1 MYSLFFYFV
10 KRCDIWIYTT
20 LYLVLSYS
28 VLMIVEVLFIDF
40 IKKNFNFLLVLFFW
54 IPTSGSGVV

>member
-10 KRCDIWIYTT
+10 KKMWCLD
-20 LYLVLSYS
+20 LYKLVLSYS

-40 IKKNFNFLLVLFFW
+40 IKQTFIFLLVLFFLD
-54 IPTSGSGVV
+54 SY